1 MSKNLVTSKSLKTP
15 EKAGEYHRLLCL
27 TGKNK
32 GLSYYLTGQ
41 RVVLGRSKTA
51 DIQILDPK
59 SSREHAEI
67 VLVGSKYVVTDL
79 NSQNGVMIN
88 DLKVKQHELK
98 TGDTVIIGKTVLKYS
113 YINVSTPVVI
123 DEDEDDEDDEEDFV
137 DEEFEDDTKPKSK
150 KGGNKNRLVLYIAVL
165 GVLAFVFLGDSG
177 EQKAKKISQRTELS
191 DVSEEFVNASKKK
204 MSVQDKETQKKLL
217 MVLHNGLREYRER
230 NYFRAIR
237 EFELAL
243 MLSPNNARASFYLN
257 KTRQAMDDEIEKNFM
272 KAKRDTNSLKY
283 RGAVVSYCAIIKLLE
298 GYPNDQRYKDAE
310 ENIEYVTEKMGLDK
324 GEISCF

>member
-1 MSKNLVTSKSLKTP
+1 MAKNLITSTSLKAPT
-15 EKAGEYHRLLCL
+15 KAGEYHRLLCL

-32 GLSYYLTGQ
+32 GLSYYLTGT
-41 RVVLGRSKTA
+41 RVVLGRSTNV

-67 VLVGSKYVVTDL
+67 VLIGKKYVLTDL
-79 NSQNGVMIN
+79 KSQNGILIN

-98 TGDTVIIGKTVLKYS
+98 TGDTIIIGKTVLKYS
-113 YINVSTPVVI
+113 YLNVLAPVVKENDWE
-123 DEDEDDEDDEEDFV
+123 DEDEEDDDEEGN
-137 DEEFEDDTKPKSK
+137 DEFGSSSASK
-150 KGGNKNRLVLYIAVL
+150 KRKGKNSKIIIYAAVAAL
-165 GVLAFVFLGDSG
+165 LAYVFLGDSG
-177 EQKAKKISQRTELS
+177 SKTKKVRSSAGLS
-191 DVSEEFVNASKKK
+191 DVSEEFTNASKKK
-204 MSVQDKETQKKLL
+204 MSVQDKETKKKLL

-257 KTRQAMDDEIEKNFM
+257 KTKQAMDDEIEKNFM
-272 KAKRDTNSLKY
+272 KAKRDTGSLKY
-283 RGAVVSYCAIIKLLE
+283 RGAIVSYCAIIKLLE
-298 GYPNDQRYKDAE
+298 GYPDDQRYKDAQ
-310 ENIEYVTEKMGLDK
+310 ENVEYVTEKMGLEK